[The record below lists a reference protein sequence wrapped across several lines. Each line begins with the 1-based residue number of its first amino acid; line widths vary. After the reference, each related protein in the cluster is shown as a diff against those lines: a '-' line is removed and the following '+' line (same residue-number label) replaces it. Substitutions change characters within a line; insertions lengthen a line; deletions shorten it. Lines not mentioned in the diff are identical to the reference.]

1 MLVQVKALFISL
13 FFFLKA
19 ILLPFLIAMMIAYL
33 LHPVVN
39 LLCRRKMPRTIAVV
53 LIYVIFIISGAVIV
67 MNLTPIL
74 MKQLNE
80 LNEHLPQFTMRAQN
94 FIANMNDNDLLPQSI
109 RMGINAAIMQAEEQ
123 IAQAITKF
131 INRLDSTI
139 NALFIALVIPFLAFY
154 ILKDFHLI
162 ERSALA
168 FVPPQYKQR
177 TINMVTEID
186 QALGS
191 YIRGQLLVSLII
203 GTCAYIGYWLIDLPY
218 PLLLAMI
225 VSLFN
230 IVPYIGPFFGALPA
244 LLVASTVSLKMVLFV
259 ILVNFICQFLEGNL
273 ISPQIVGRTLHMHPL
288 VIILVLLIG
297 GEIGGILGL
306 ILAVP
311 LYAVAKVIAHHA
323 WLFYKQRNSI
333 V

>member
-1 MLVQVKALFISL
+1 
-13 FFFLKA
+13 
-19 ILLPFLIAMMIAYL
+19 L

-123 IAQAITKF
+123 VAQSITAF
-131 INRLDSTI
+131 INRLDSTLNVI
-139 NALFIALVIPFLAFY
+139 FIALVIPFLAFY

-168 FVPPQYKQR
+168 FVPPQHKQR
-177 TINMVTEID
+177 TINMATEID
-186 QALGS
+186 QVLGN

-218 PLLLAMI
+218 PLLLALI
-225 VSLFN
+225 VTLFN

-244 LLVASTVSLKMVLFV
+244 LLLASTLSLKMVLFV
-259 ILVNFICQFLEGNL
+259 ILVNFICQFLEGNV